1 MGSPTI
7 WAGIQNGFSRIT
19 MGQMGG
25 LYHYLIIFPDQVD
38 YLFGRSF
45 PNPGGIF
52 PWEPYRLT
60 VEVMNIVNPRL
71 AELGI
76 VGSMPTFFWG
86 EMYANF
92 GYLGILIPPFF
103 VGYVVYAINVLIFR
117 LPMSPLTLAIFVWA
131 LLHIKNISGTGL
143 SGYIINISGL
153 IMASFTLIALGLI
166 GRGVIKFR
174 KRRVITGVTH
184 SALN

>member
-1 MGSPTI
+1 
-7 WAGIQNGFSRIT
+7 
-19 MGQMGG
+19 MGG